1 MQIVTLVVRHAC
13 PLSRPMVG
21 TTHGRAIHLFHRGR
35 KVIVELH
42 GRDAKGLDRM
52 VVAYRRIGGEVLH
65 EDENRAIA
73 LVRFPT
79 CACCQQGGV
88 IREIEESGYLYLPPC
103 RYLPEGERYQFLVLE
118 PRLTSALLRGLRPG
132 VEVVRVRTVTLNFLE
147 MENNYLVPVAMFSAL
162 LTDRQRLAI
171 VTGILRGY
179 YRIPRDVT
187 TEELAR
193 ELGISRP
200 AYEALLRKA
209 ENKVIGPL
217 LPYLV
222 T

>member
-1 MQIVTLVVRHAC
+1 M
-13 PLSRPMVG
+13 LSSYSRN
-21 TTHGRAIHLFHRGR
+21 
-35 KVIVELH
+35 
-42 GRDAKGLDRM
+42 
-52 VVAYRRIGGEVLH
+52 GGEVLH

-79 CACCQQGGV
+79 CACCRSGGV
-88 IREIEESGYLYLPPC
+88 IPAVEGAGYLYLPPC
-103 RYLPEGERYQFLVLE
+103 RYSAEGERYQFLVLE
-118 PRLTSALLRGLRPG
+118 RRLASSILSRLRPG

-162 LTDRQRLAI
+162 LSDRQRLAI

-179 YRIPRDVT
+179 YRIPRGVT

-193 ELGISRP
+193 ELRISRP

-209 ENKVIGPL
+209 ENKVIGTL
-217 LPYLV
+217 LPYLA